1 MKEAEKI
8 INGIKYWSDKDQ
20 KNRTAV
26 VILTDKKEEGGVWGL
41 SKGKTHKIGHFIYSL
56 MTENKELGHDI
67 YAAACLYAQRHITAE
82 KRDKINAVMPAVD
95 EERKKIEAF
104 ISAVD
109 EERKKIEAFI
119 SATAEARKKPKGGER

>member
-26 VILTDKKEEGGVWGL
+26 VILTDKKEEGKVWGHL
-41 SKGKTHKIGHFIYSL
+41 TGTTREIGNLIYSL
-56 MTENKELGHDI
+56 MTENKKLGHDI
-67 YAAACLYAQRHITAE
+67 YAAACLYAQSHITAGE
-82 KRDKINAVMPAVD
+82 RDKINAVISAVD

-109 EERKKIEAFI
+109 EECKKIEAFI
-119 SATAEARKKPKGGER
+119 SAADEARKKPKGGEE